1 MLAAVTAVHL
11 ALATGR
17 VDGRMLLGRPEAAVV
32 RLLGRPRT
40 VDRYPLRRDLA
51 YDGIE
56 VILGDGRHVSALLV
70 TDPSVALR
78 PAAMR
83 ARLEATAGLR
93 ERRRYRCDALGC
105 FGTFLSA
112 DGRRRV
118 VYGLERG
125 RPYVGV
131 QAWPQ
136 P

>member
-1 MLAAVTAVHL
+1 MLAAVTAIRL

-17 VDGRMLLGRPEAAVV
+17 VDGRAVLGRPQAAVV
-32 RLLGRPRT
+32 RLLGRPRA
-40 VDRYPLRRDLA
+40 VDRYRVRRDLA
-51 YDGIE
+51 YDGVE
-56 VILGDGRHVSALLV
+56 VILGDGRRVSAILV
-70 TDPSVALR
+70 TDRSVALA

-83 ARLEATAGLR
+83 ERLRGTAGLH
-93 ERRRYRCDALGC
+93 EHRRYRCDALGC

-118 VYGLERG
+118 IYGLERG